1 MSSTIYGLVAE
12 FDDADAILEAAGKI
26 RDAGYRIV
34 EAYTPFPVHGLAEK
48 IAKED
53 IRVPWVMFGSGILG
67 LCCGYGLEWSTT
79 SPWVEKMMKGLPV
92 DIVTRAWSYPMNI
105 GGKPFH
111 SWVSFIPPAYEMT
124 ILFTAFGAV
133 FGMLL
138 MNGLPRPYHSIF
150 NAKNFDRASQD
161 KFFLC
166 IEADD
171 PKFEYENT
179 WLFLQSLHPA
189 DVSEV
194 ER

>member
-1 MSSTIYGLVAE
+1 MSSTVYGLVAE
-12 FDDADAILEAAGKI
+12 FDDADAILDAADKI

-34 EAYTPFPVHGLAEK
+34 EAYSPFPVHGLAEK
-48 IAKED
+48 I
-53 IRVPWVMFGSGILG
+53 GCGILG
-67 LCCGYGLEWSTT
+67 LCSGYFLEYSTT
-79 SPWVEKMMKGLPV
+79 SPWMEKLMQRLPV
-92 DIVTRAWSYPMNI
+92 DIVTRAWAYPMNI

-111 SWVSFIPPAYEMT
+111 SWVSFIPVSYEMT

-166 IEADD
+166 IEAAD
-171 PKFEYENT
+171 PKFDYENT
-179 WLFLQSLHPA
+179 WQFLQSLHPT

-194 ER
+194 EK

>member
-1 MSSTIYGLVAE
+1 MSSTVYGLVAE
-12 FDDADAILEAAGKI
+12 FDDADDLLDAADKV
-26 RDAGYRIV
+26 RDAGYRVV
-34 EAYTPFPVHGLAEK
+34 EAYTPLPVHGLAEK

-53 IRVPWVMFGSGILG
+53 IRVPWVMFISGIIG
-67 LCCGYGLEWSTT
+67 LCCGYFLEWSTT
-79 SPWVEKMMKGLPV
+79 SPWVEKMLSRAPV
-92 DIVTRAWSYPMNI
+92 DIITRAWAYPMNI

-161 KFFLC
+161 RFFLC
-166 IEADD
+166 IEAAD

-179 WLFLQSLHPA
+179 WQFLQSLHPV

>member
-1 MSSTIYGLVAE
+1 MSSTVYGLVAE
-12 FDDADAILEAAGKI
+12 FDDADSILEAADKI
-26 RDAGYRIV
+26 RDAGYRVV

-53 IRVPWVMFGSGILG
+53 IRVPWLMFGCGILG
-67 LCCGYGLEWSTT
+67 LCVAYGLEWSTN
-79 SPWVEKMMKGLPV
+79 SPLVEKFIHRAPV
-92 DIVTRAWSYPMNI
+92 DIVTRAWAYPMNI

-111 SWVSFIPPAYEMT
+111 SWVSFIPPAYEWT

-138 MNGLPRPYHSIF
+138 LNGLPRLYHSIF
-150 NAKNFDRASQD
+150 NAKNFERASQD

-166 IEADD
+166 IEAAD
-171 PKFEYENT
+171 PKFDYENT
-179 WLFLQSLHPA
+179 WQFLQSLHPS

>member
-1 MSSTIYGLVAE
+1 MSSTVYGLVAE
-12 FDDADAILEAAGKI
+12 FDNADAIMEAADKI

-34 EAYTPFPVHGLAEK
+34 EAYTPFPVHGLAVK

-53 IRVPWVMFGSGILG
+53 IRVPWVMFGCGILG
-67 LCCGYGLEWSTT
+67 LFSGYVLEWSTT
-79 SPWVEKMMKGLPV
+79 SPWVEKVMKGLPV
-92 DIVTRAWSYPMNI
+92 DIVTRAWAYPMNI

-111 SWVSFIPPAYEMT
+111 SWVSFIPVAYEMT

-138 MNGLPRPYHSIF
+138 MNGLPRPHHSIF
-150 NAKNFDRASQD
+150 NAKNFERASQD
-161 KFFLC
+161 RFFLC
-166 IEADD
+166 IEAAD
-171 PKFEYENT
+171 PKFDYENT
-179 WLFLQSLHPA
+179 WQFLQSLHPA